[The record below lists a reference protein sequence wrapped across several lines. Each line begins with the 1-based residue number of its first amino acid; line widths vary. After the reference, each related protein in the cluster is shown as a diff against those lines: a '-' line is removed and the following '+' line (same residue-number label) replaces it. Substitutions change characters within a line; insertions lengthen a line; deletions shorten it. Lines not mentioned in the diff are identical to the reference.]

1 MRRERLSCCDMLSST
16 VVEIAVSAERVHVSS
31 CDEAVDDAFA
41 LQYLLRTDY
50 SIGTVLKWQLAY
62 KCSIPLRTV
71 LRLWIG
77 AEGASLRL
85 QTRSSLLI
93 HCSGDT
99 QAAYC

>member
-50 SIGTVLKWQLAY
+50 SIGTVL
-62 KCSIPLRTV
+62 
-71 LRLWIG
+71 
-77 AEGASLRL
+77 
-85 QTRSSLLI
+85 
-93 HCSGDT
+93 SGN
-99 QAAYC
+99 